1 MKSTGI
7 ARRLDD
13 LGRIVIPKEIR
24 KSLKFME
31 GDALELFVENN
42 SLILKKHD
50 NSDEIAENCANW
62 VNNNKEN
69 IISVSFLGRETMCS
83 FLVNGLV
90 KKGYVTFNLH
100 DKFDL
105 NIAICY
111 CAKQVGF
118 EVEGI

>member
-1 MKSTGI
+1 MKSTDI
-7 ARRLDD
+7 IRRVDD

-24 KSLKFME
+24 NRLNIKE
-31 GDALELFVENN
+31 GEALELFVENDKLVFEKYN
-42 SLILKKHD
+42 NI
-50 NSDEIAENCANW
+50 DEIAQNCTKW
-62 VNNNKEN
+62 VNNHKEK

-90 KKGYVTFNLH
+90 KKGYVTFNLK

-105 NIAICY
+105 NVAICY

-118 EVEGI
+118 EIEGI